1 VPTETSTAQQFVHG
15 DALKAD
21 LKRLDEHYL
30 QLPKEVLEQG
40 LYTFA
45 QFSLTTAPTSPR
57 AYGTPTSLSGS
68 P

>member
-1 VPTETSTAQQFVHG
+1 VHG

-21 LKRLDEHYL
+21 LKRLNEHYL

-45 QFSLTTAPTSPR
+45 QFPPDDSSYLTTR
-57 AYGTPTSLSGS
+57 LWDAYLPKWQSLN
-68 P
+68 